1 MKPRMKTIRNHT
13 DEVAR
18 AEAQVKA
25 RKTQLS
31 RSLRDVEDSG
41 KHLAQRVRQEL
52 QPALHTALLVAGAA
66 AVVGVAV
73 IVATRGRRSHSGWL
87 APNRPSTLG
96 VLGKTAG
103 LWALRVLAR
112 RAAQELVSRLNEPHA
127 GQAPAPAA
135 PTLS

>member
-1 MKPRMKTIRNHT
+1 MQTIRNNT

-52 QPALHTALLVAGAA
+52 QPAVHGALFVAGAA
-66 AVVGVAV
+66 AVVGVGVAV
-73 IVATRGRRSHSGWL
+73 LVATRSRRSASGWL
-87 APNRPSTLG
+87 APSRPSTLA

-112 RAAQELVSRLNEPHA
+112 RAAQELVSRLNEPPPPTQVA
-127 GQAPAPAA
+127 TATAPH
-135 PTLS
+135 